1 MDIRIDDLSGPEI
14 RALLEEHLRNMHAWS
29 PPESVHAL
37 DLDALRHPTITFWT
51 IWDGPQLMG
60 CGALRELSST
70 EGEIKSMRTPQASR
84 RSGAG
89 RAMLQYIV
97 AEAARRHYQRL
108 YLETGAFDAF
118 LPARTLYA
126 QHGFVP
132 CPPFGDYVDDPN
144 SVFMLLQLPVA
155 SAPTECGLPQSP
167 SLQCGSL

>member
-60 CGALRELSST
+60 CG
-70 EGEIKSMRTPQASR
+70 
-84 RSGAG
+84 
-89 RAMLQYIV
+89 AMLQYIV